1 MSNILEKK
9 LSFLDRLPSA
19 CRMRDR
25 DTAGGRITSQKS
37 KEYKKKTKKRKEH
50 FRKDWDKDLWD

>member
-25 DTAGGRITSQKS
+25 DTAGGRIDPHKKHKKQKKS
-37 KEYKKKTKKRKEH
+37 KEHYRKN
-50 FRKDWDKDLWD
+50 WDKDLWD

>member
-9 LSFLDRLPSA
+9 LSILDRLPSA

-37 KEYKKKTKKRKEH
+37 KEYKKKTKKPEN
-50 FRKDWDKDLWD
+50 

>member
-9 LSFLDRLPSA
+9 LSILDRLPSA

-25 DTAGGRITSQKS
+25 DTAGGRIDLHNKHKKRKKS
-37 KEYKKKTKKRKEH
+37 KEHYRKN
-50 FRKDWDKDLWD
+50 WDKDLWD

>member
-25 DTAGGRITSQKS
+25 DTAGGRIDPHKKNKKRKKS
-37 KEYKKKTKKRKEH
+37 KEHYRKN
-50 FRKDWDKDLWD
+50 WDKDLWD

>member
-9 LSFLDRLPSA
+9 LSILDRLPSA

-25 DTAGGRITSQKS
+25 DTAGGRIDPHKKNKKRKKS
-37 KEYKKKTKKRKEH
+37 KEHYRKN
-50 FRKDWDKDLWD
+50 WDKDLWD

>member
-25 DTAGGRITSQKS
+25 DTAGGRIDPHTKHKKRKKS
-37 KEYKKKTKKRKEH
+37 KEHYRKN
-50 FRKDWDKDLWD
+50 WDKDLWD